1 MFKFSFG
8 GFFVKKFILL
18 VLVLSFSLLFLSCPN
33 DSVPNGE
40 DSLTSVIV
48 EAPDFYIS
56 SYSGTSMNAETMKL
70 YYSYSVPPEGKDPTT
85 ILDIRP
91 MIYGTPNTEVTFS
104 NLSVST
110 TKEYTEIEKTGKDT
124 SIWDFWVDSK
134 DNWKFEANAN
144 YKVSFEAKS
153 SVADS
158 IVLVELKD
166 STKTLRGANIC
177 PKLSEEYQT
186 FSFETGSYDK
196 EWNGH
201 LQIALGFFE
210 GKISIKNLKIE
221 KTETTSLPIGIYL
234 AYITDKVEVEKVD
247 NGVKFTFTTEEPENK
262 CFPAVGG
269 FTLEDNKLYEVTF
282 NASANAKDVTL
293 RAGVHPINHQY
304 SHSWITTSIGIK
316 PIPIKMYVAGAIRGS
331 EKYRFGTLEIN
342 TPTDNSVT
350 ITDVKVVE
358 VAKMPQ
364 DIDLFV
370 KINDKYGE
378 ITKET
383 PYTIAQIPSGGSFTF
398 DMAFSKINSTEIN
411 WENFSR
417 ICEFSKNC
425 NFPESLDILNEIE
438 SSAEVK
444 RTFTNNTTSDK
455 YYKISLDSNWKIVL
469 EETDFSI
476 IDGTNP

>member
-1 MFKFSFG
+1 MKKILFCFAVISICLFTFFSC
-8 GFFVKKFILL
+8 KND
-18 VLVLSFSLLFLSCPN
+18 LSSDPENS
-33 DSVPNGE
+33 DASI
-40 DSLTSVIV
+40 TSVSI

-70 YYSYSVPPEGKDPTT
+70 YDSYSVPPEGKDPTT

-91 MIYGTPNTEVTFS
+91 MISGTPNTEVTFS

-110 TKEYTEIEKTGKDT
+110 TKEYTEIEKTGIDT

-201 LQIALGFFE
+201 LQIALGFFD

-221 KTETTSLPIGIYL
+221 KTETTSLPVGIYL
-234 AYITDKVEVEKVD
+234 ASITDKVEVEKVD
-247 NGVKFTFTTEEPENK
+247 NGVKFTFTTGEDENLS
-262 CFPAVGG
+262 FPAVGG

-282 NASANAKDVTL
+282 NASANEKDVTL
-293 RAGVHPINHQY
+293 NIGAYSIDSKY
-304 SHSWITTSIGIK
+304 SHSWKVVNIGTK
-316 PIPIKMYVAGAIRGS
+316 PIPVKMYVPGAVKND
-331 EKYRFGTLEIN
+331 EKYRFLDIDFN
-342 TPTDNSVT
+342 TPKNNSIT

-358 VAKMPQ
+358 VTKIPQ
-364 DIDLFV
+364 DVDLFV
-370 KINDKYGE
+370 QVNDKYGE
-378 ITKET
+378 ITNET

-425 NFPESLDILNEIE
+425 NFPESLDILN
-438 SSAEVK
+438 SFNGSGEVV

-476 IDGTNP
+476 IDGSTNP

>member
-1 MFKFSFG
+1 MKKILFCFAVISICLFTFFSC
-8 GFFVKKFILL
+8 KND
-18 VLVLSFSLLFLSCPN
+18 LSSDPENS
-33 DSVPNGE
+33 DASI
-40 DSLTSVIV
+40 TSVSI

-110 TKEYTEIEKTGKDT
+110 TKEYTEIEKTGIDT
-124 SIWDFWVDSK
+124 SIWDFWIDSK
-134 DNWKFEANAN
+134 DNWKFETNAN

-221 KTETTSLPIGIYL
+221 KTETTSLPVGIYL
-234 AYITDKVEVEKVD
+234 ASITDKVEVEKVD
-247 NGVKFTFTTEEPENK
+247 NGVKFTFTTGEDENLS
-262 CFPAVGG
+262 FPAVSG

-331 EKYRFGTLEIN
+331 EKYRFGTLDIN

-383 PYTIAQIPSGGSFTF
+383 PYTIAQIPSSGSFTF

-425 NFPESLDILNEIE
+425 NFPESLDILN
-438 SSAEVK
+438 SFNGSGEVV

-455 YYKISLDSNWKIVL
+455 YYKISLNSNWKIDL

-476 IDGTNP
+476 IDGSTNP